1 VARDPHRLREEAAA
15 AIARGKHEVALGL
28 YTELEQ
34 LEPAA
39 ATWPKRVG
47 ETHRRMGNTAQA
59 IEAFERAVDRYVADG
74 LLVQAIAVCKMILQI
89 APAHVAT
96 ATKLAQLA
104 MPSPA
109 EVRSIQAARRL
120 PATPAAGSTA
130 VAATAVSVDPVR
142 DAARRHVAVGEEK
155 HVRRA
160 EPPGPATIARAE
172 LDARRKVALPPGG
185 AIDAIPL
192 AEVMPASQPLNFD
205 DGSYSGVTLIPVE
218 IAFDELSDDIPAEAV
233 APKRAALLA
242 TPVFAQLPQPTLER
256 LIATMEL
263 VERSPGAVVFC
274 EGEPGDRMYVITEG
288 EVIVEANAH
297 ELARLG
303 TGAFFGEIALI
314 TDLPRSATARAAGRV
329 ELLAI
334 DRALLREAAAETPEI
349 ISVLLG
355 FVRDRLVDRITRTS
369 ELFEP
374 FTDEERSALAQRFEV
389 VEVDAGTSLITQGT
403 KADGLYIVMAGK
415 VEVARDGKLLA
426 TLTTGDVFGEMSLLA
441 GRGSMASVRTRTRV
455 LALRMPSTTFREV
468 IMTYP
473 QVLAY
478 LGELSSRRSL
488 LKQAEDLID
497 LHIDML

>member
-1 VARDPHRLREEAAA
+1 MAGVARDPHRLREEAAA
-15 AIARGKHEVALGL
+15 AIARGKHEVALNL

-47 ETHRRMGNTAQA
+47 ETHRRMGNTAAA

-74 LLVQAIAVCKMILQI
+74 LLVQAIAVCKMVLQI
-89 APAHVAT
+89 APTHVAI
-96 ATKLAQLA
+96 ATQLAQLA

-109 EVRSIQAARRL
+109 EVRAIQSSRKL
-120 PATPAAGSTA
+120 PRIS
-130 VAATAVSVDPVR
+130 
-142 DAARRHVAVGEEK
+142 
-155 HVRRA
+155 
-160 EPPGPATIARAE
+160 
-172 LDARRKVALPPGG
+172 LPPGG
-185 AIDAIPL
+185 ALDAIPL
-192 AEVMPASQPLNFD
+192 APVMPDAKRIHFD
-205 DGSYSGVTLIPVE
+205 DGSYSGITLIPVE
-218 IAFDELSDDIPAEAV
+218 ISLDEIDTVDT
-233 APKRAALLA
+233 KRAALLA

-256 LIATMEL
+256 LIEKMEL
-263 VERSPGAVVFC
+263 VDRSPGAVVFC
-274 EGEPGDRMYVITEG
+274 EGEPGDRMYVVAEG
-288 EVIVEANAH
+288 EVIVESNGH

-303 TGAFFGEIALI
+303 AGAFFGEIALV
-314 TDLPRSATARAAGRV
+314 TDLPRSATARAVGRV

-334 DRALLREAAAETPEI
+334 DRALLREAAGESPEI

-374 FTDEERSALAQRFEV
+374 FTDDERRALAQRFEV
-389 VEVDAGTSLITQGT
+389 VEVDAGSALITQGT
-403 KADGLYIVMAGK
+403 RADGLYIVMAGK
-415 VEVARDGKLLA
+415 VEVVRDGKTIA
-426 TLTTGDVFGEMSLLA
+426 TLITGDVFGEMSLLA
-441 GRGSMASVRTRTRV
+441 GRGSIASVRTATRV
-455 LALRMPSTTFREV
+455 LALRMPATTFREV

-478 LGELSSRRSL
+478 LGDLSSRRSL

>member
-1 VARDPHRLREEAAA
+1 VARDPHRLREEAAS
-15 AIARGKHEVALGL
+15 AIARGKHGVALGL

-47 ETHRRMGNTAQA
+47 ETHRRMGNTPAA

-89 APAHVAT
+89 APTHVAT

-109 EVRSIQAARRL
+109 EVRAIQSARQL
-120 PATPAAGSTA
+120 PVPERTR
-130 VAATAVSVDPVR
+130 VS
-142 DAARRHVAVGEEK
+142 
-155 HVRRA
+155 
-160 EPPGPATIARAE
+160 
-172 LDARRKVALPPGG
+172 LPPGG
-185 AIDAIPL
+185 ALDAIPL
-192 AEVMPASQPLNFD
+192 APVMPDAQRINFE
-205 DGSYSGVTLIPVE
+205 DGSYSGITLIPVE
-218 IAFDELSDDIPAEAV
+218 IALDEIETVDPAAGNES
-233 APKRAALLA
+233 PPLHLRSKRAALRA
-242 TPVFAQLPQPTLER
+242 TPVFAQLPQQTLEH
-256 LIATMEL
+256 LIEKMEL
-263 VERSPGAVVFC
+263 VDRSPGAVVFC
-274 EGEPGDRMYVITEG
+274 EGEPGDRMYVVAEG
-288 EVIVEANAH
+288 EVIVESNGH

-303 TGAFFGEIALI
+303 PGAFFGEIALV
-314 TDLPRSATARAAGRV
+314 TDLPRSATARAVGRV

-334 DRALLREAAAETPEI
+334 DRALLREAAAESPEI

-374 FTDEERSALAQRFEV
+374 FTEDERRALAQRFEV
-389 VEVDAGTSLITQGT
+389 VEVDAGTTLITQGT

-415 VEVARDGKLLA
+415 VEVARDGKTIA
-426 TLTTGDVFGEMSLLA
+426 TLMTGDVFGEMSLLA
-441 GRGSMASVRTRTRV
+441 GRGSIASVATATRV
-455 LALRMPSTTFREV
+455 LALRMPAKTFREV

>member
-1 VARDPHRLREEAAA
+1 MARDPHRLREEAAA

-47 ETHRRMGNTAQA
+47 ETHRRMGNTAPA

-74 LLVQAIAVCKMILQI
+74 LLVQAIAVCKMILQL

-104 MPSPA
+104 TPSPA
-109 EVRSIQAARRL
+109 EVRAIQAARQL
-120 PATPAAGSTA
+120 PVPERTR
-130 VAATAVSVDPVR
+130 VS
-142 DAARRHVAVGEEK
+142 
-155 HVRRA
+155 
-160 EPPGPATIARAE
+160 
-172 LDARRKVALPPGG
+172 LPPGG
-185 AIDAIPL
+185 ALDAIPL
-192 AEVMPASQPLNFD
+192 APVMPDARRINFD
-205 DGSYSGVTLIPVE
+205 DGSYSGITLIPVE
-218 IAFDELSDDIPAEAV
+218 IALDEIDTVDAT
-233 APKRAALLA
+233 RAALLA
-242 TPVFAQLPQPTLER
+242 TPVFAQVPQHTLEH
-256 LIATMEL
+256 LIEKMEL
-263 VERSPGAVVFC
+263 VDRSPGAVVFC
-274 EGEPGDRMYVITEG
+274 EGEPGDRMYVVAEG
-288 EVIVEANAH
+288 EVIVESNGH

-303 TGAFFGEIALI
+303 AGAFFGEIALV

-334 DRALLREAAAETPEI
+334 DRALLREAAGASPEI

-374 FTDEERSALAQRFEV
+374 FTEDERRALAQRFEV
-389 VEVDAGTSLITQGT
+389 VEVDAGTTLITQGT

-415 VEVARDGKLLA
+415 VEVARDRKTIA
-426 TLTTGDVFGEMSLLA
+426 TLMTGDVFGEMSLLA
-441 GRGSMASVRTRTRV
+441 GRGSIASVATATRV
-455 LALRMPSTTFREV
+455 LALRMPAKTFREV

-478 LGELSSRRSL
+478 LGDLSSRRSL